1 MEAIKQ
7 FHIKVNEKWALLSI
21 QQLLRAKKSEE
32 TIMDKDKDK
41 DWLEFCG
48 RYCCQG

>member
-21 QQLLRAKKSEE
+21 QQLLRAKKKW
-32 TIMDKDKDK
+32 TIMDKDKTGWNFAVDIVVK
-41 DWLEFCG
+41 AKL
-48 RYCCQG
+48 